1 MTAVPCDAREEALVF
16 SSSVAAERPSVSPSP
31 PLRLSLA
38 FKVFANTAPDW
49 MGSNHA
55 LQTSLFKP
63 KARPLPLPPPPRPYS
78 TEGPRPRGCQ
88 PIRSVRLRPS
98 QMISQSANS
107 ERPLT

>member
-63 KARPLPLPPPPRPYS
+63 KARPLPLPPPPAPTPRRDHAP
-78 TEGPRPRGCQ
+78 EGA
-88 PIRSVRLRPS
+88 
-98 QMISQSANS
+98 SQSAACDLDP
-107 ERPLT
+107 RK